1 MDISDIE
8 QLVSIIR
15 DARISEL
22 IVSTGG
28 TKVRLKKQLP
38 STTAAVPVK
47 QQTVAKEATEVAQV
61 DLAESNEQ
69 TVASV
74 YITAP
79 MVGVFHGVDDVS
91 SVGTSVKTGQV
102 VGMIE
107 SMKLMNDVVSQY
119 DGIIAEVLV
128 EDGAPVEYGHPLFR
142 LELAGAA
149 V

>member
-1 MDISDIE
+1 MDISNIE

-38 STTAAVPVK
+38 SMAPAVPAKQPAAV
-47 QQTVAKEATEVAQV
+47 KETTEVTQA
-61 DLAESNEQ
+61 DLAESTEQ
-69 TVASV
+69 TIPSV

-79 MVGVFHGVDDVS
+79 MVGIFHGVANVS
-91 SVGTSVKTGQV
+91 SVGTSVKAGQV

-107 SMKLMNDVVSQY
+107 SMKLMNDVISQY

-128 EDGAPVEYGHPLFR
+128 EDGSPVEYGHPLFR
-142 LELAGAA
+142 LELVDAT